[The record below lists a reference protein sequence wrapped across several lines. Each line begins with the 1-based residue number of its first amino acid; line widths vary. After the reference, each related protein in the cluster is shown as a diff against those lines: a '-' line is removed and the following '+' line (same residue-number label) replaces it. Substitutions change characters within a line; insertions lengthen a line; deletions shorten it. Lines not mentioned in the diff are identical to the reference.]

1 MPDEPGLLPVIQS
14 HRRQETG
21 DTPNKLTSYQHMVSS
36 DFKLVASNLG
46 KYLASTSDYTCTYI
60 QMHTHHVFR
69 PMPKKIS
76 VSYLFNCRDRFWIHR
91 KKRIVYVMIITVTC
105 KFRFHQLLQVIWA
118 TINTYYLF
126 LHHFL
131 NIQFFISLISQY
143 HSDEWRLVSRFFQT
157 SSLNYSKLQSQ
168 RYF

>member
-91 KKRIVYVMIITVTC
+91 KKKNSLCYDNNCDMQI
-105 KFRFHQLLQVIWA
+105 QLSSV
-118 TINTYYLF
+118 
-126 LHHFL
+126 
-131 NIQFFISLISQY
+131 
-143 HSDEWRLVSRFFQT
+143 T
-157 SSLNYSKLQSQ
+157 SSDLGYYKYLLFVFASFLKYTVF
-168 RYF
+168 YFTVSF